1 VIGLPKRP
9 TAGEVESA
17 LSTLKS
23 PTYSP
28 STTADVLG
36 RELLHLR
43 ECIERC
49 KSLQRVN
56 EEAAKEWEGLRRS
69 DPSSASVRSRAI
81 VYREVADE
89 LAKALDGF

>member
-1 VIGLPKRP
+1 VIGLPRRP
-9 TAGEVESA
+9 TAAAVSDALDSSGFCAAGTTES
-17 LSTLKS
+17 
-23 PTYSP
+23 
-28 STTADVLG
+28 VLAA
-36 RELLHLR
+36 EIQHLR